1 VRFNIA
7 RTHDDHDRGRAGGET
22 STKAE
27 KVTVSDRPVVLLTG
41 ASGYVGG
48 RLLKALEKSGVRLR
62 CLARRPDYLRSRVAT
77 ETEVARGDVF
87 DPASLATALQ
97 NVSTAYYLV
106 HSMGSAGSFEE
117 KDREGARN
125 FAVAARAAGVR
136 RVIYLGGLG
145 EGGELSTHLRSRHE
159 VGEVLRESGVQVIEF
174 RASIIIGSG
183 SLSFEMVR
191 ALAERLPVMIT
202 PKWVAVKAQPIAI
215 SDMIKYLL
223 AALKLDAPGNPI
235 YEVGGADVVSY
246 GDILSEY
253 SRQRGLRRVMIPV
266 PVLTPRLS
274 SLWLG
279 LVTPLY
285 ARVGRKLIDSM
296 IHRTVVRDD
305 AALKVFSVRPL
316 GMREAIALALR
327 NEDFDYRG
335 TRWSDAM
342 SAAGEPREW
351 GGVRFGN
358 RLVDSRVV
366 HVKVPP
372 ERAFAPIRRIGGTTG
387 WYYGEWLWQLRGF
400 LDLLAGGVGMRRG
413 RRDAESLEVGDAVDC
428 WRVETLDPPRQLRLA
443 AEMRLPG
450 RAWLDFEVAAE
461 GSGSTI
467 RQTAIFD
474 PVGLP
479 GIAYWYGIFPL
490 HQLVFAGMLRGIA
503 RAATDSDPGLS
514 QQATDAD

>member
-1 VRFNIA
+1 MTA
-7 RTHDDHDRGRAGGET
+7 SE
-22 STKAE
+22 E
-27 KVTVSDRPVVLLTG
+27 PVVLLTG

-62 CLARRPDYLRSRVAT
+62 CLARLPDYLRPRAAA
-77 ETEVARGDVF
+77 ETEVVRGDVL
-87 DPASLATALQ
+87 DRASLDAALR
-97 NVSTAYYLV
+97 NASTAYYLV

-125 FAVAARAAGVR
+125 FAAAARAAGVR
-136 RVIYLGGLG
+136 RIIYLGGLG
-145 EGGELSTHLRSRHE
+145 DSSAELSTHLRSRHE
-159 VGEVLRESGVQVIEF
+159 VGDLLRESGVQVIEF

-215 SDMIKYLL
+215 NDMIDYLVE
-223 AALKLDAPGNPI
+223 ALKLEVEGNPI
-235 YEVGGADVVSY
+235 YEIGGADVVSY
-246 GDILSEY
+246 GDILREY
-253 SRQRGLRRVMIPV
+253 SRQRGLLRLMIPV

-296 IHRTVVRDD
+296 IHPTVVRDD
-305 AALKVFSVRPL
+305 GALRVFLIRPR
-316 GMREAIALALR
+316 GMRDAIALALR
-327 NEDFDYRG
+327 NEDLDYRG

-342 SAAGEPREW
+342 SAAGEPRHW

-358 RLVDSRVV
+358 RLVDSRLV
-366 HVKVPP
+366 HVDAPP
-372 ERAFAPIRRIGGTTG
+372 ESAFAPIRRIGGATG
-387 WYYGEWLWQLRGF
+387 WYYGEWLWHVRGF

-413 RRDAESLEVGDAVDC
+413 RRDGDSLEVGDAVDC
-428 WRVETLDPPRQLRLA
+428 WRVETFDPPRQLRLA

-474 PVGLP
+474 PVGLL
-479 GIAYWYGIFPL
+479 GIAYWYGIYPL

-503 RAATDSDPGLS
+503 RASVRPAKT
-514 QQATDAD
+514 

>member
-1 VRFNIA
+1 MTA
-7 RTHDDHDRGRAGGET
+7 SE
-22 STKAE
+22 
-27 KVTVSDRPVVLLTG
+27 RPVVLLTG

-48 RLLKALEKSGVRLR
+48 RLLKALEAAGVRLR
-62 CLARRPDYLRSRVAT
+62 CVARRPDYLRSRVAA
-77 ETEVARGDVF
+77 ETEVVRGDVL
-87 DPASLATALQ
+87 DPASLLTALQ

-106 HSMGSAGSFEE
+106 HSMGSPGSFEE

-125 FAVAARAAGVR
+125 FAAAAGVASVR
-136 RVIYLGGLG
+136 RIIYLGGLG
-145 EGGELSTHLRSRHE
+145 ESSDELSTHLRSRHE
-159 VGEVLRESGVQVIEF
+159 VGDVLRDSGVQVIEF

-215 SDMIKYLL
+215 GDMIDYLL
-223 AALKLDAPGNPI
+223 AALTLEVEGSPI
-235 YEVGGADVVSY
+235 YEIGGSDVVSY
-246 GDILSEY
+246 GDILREY
-253 SRQRGLRRVMIPV
+253 SRQRGLHRLMIPV

-296 IHRTVVRDD
+296 IHPTVVRDD
-305 AALKVFSVRPL
+305 TAFKVFSIRPR

-327 NEDFDYRG
+327 NEDLDYRG

-342 SAAGEPREW
+342 SAAGEPRDW

-358 RLVDSRVV
+358 RLVDSRVI
-366 HVKVPP
+366 HVDVPP
-372 ERAFAPIRRIGGTTG
+372 ERAFAPIRRIGGATG

-400 LDLLAGGVGMRRG
+400 LDLLLGGVGMRRG
-413 RRDAESLEVGDAVDC
+413 RRDAESVEVGDAVDC
-428 WRVETLDPPRQLRLA
+428 WRVETFDPPRQLRLA

-490 HQLVFAGMLRGIA
+490 HQMVFAGMLRGIA
-503 RAATDSDPGLS
+503 HAAILADFATRLSPG
-514 QQATDAD
+514 ATDAD

>member
-1 VRFNIA
+1 MCESSVVR
-7 RTHDDHDRGRAGGET
+7 GGNPMTDSSSE
-22 STKAE
+22 
-27 KVTVSDRPVVLLTG
+27 RPIVLLTG

-48 RLLKALEKSGVRLR
+48 RLLKPLESAGVRLR
-62 CLARRPDYLRSRVAT
+62 CIARRPEYLRSRVAA
-77 ETEVARGDVF
+77 ETEIVSGDVL
-87 DPASLATALQ
+87 DRASLDAALRD
-97 NVSTAYYLV
+97 VSTAYYLV

-125 FAVAARAAGVR
+125 FAAAARAAGVR
-136 RVIYLGGLG
+136 RIIYLGGLG
-145 EGGELSTHLRSRHE
+145 DSSAQLSTHLRSRHE
-159 VGEVLRESGVQVIEF
+159 VGNLLRESDVQVIEF

-215 SDMIKYLL
+215 SDMIDYLL
-223 AALKLDAPGNPI
+223 AALKLEADGNPI
-235 YEVGGADVVSY
+235 YEIGGADVVSY
-246 GDILSEY
+246 GDILREY
-253 SRQRGLRRVMIPV
+253 SRQRGLHRLMIPV

-285 ARVGRKLIDSM
+285 ARVGRQLIDSM
-296 IHRTVVRDD
+296 IHPTVVRDD
-305 AALKVFSVRPL
+305 SALKVFSIRPR
-316 GMREAIALALR
+316 GMRDAIALALR
-327 NEDFDYRG
+327 NEDAGYRS

-342 SAAGEPREW
+342 SAAGEPRDR

-358 RLVDSRVV
+358 RLVDSRVM
-366 HVKVPP
+366 HVDVPP
-372 ERAFAPIRRIGGTTG
+372 ERAFAPIRRIGGATG

-400 LDLLAGGVGMRRG
+400 LDLLVGGVGMRRG
-413 RRDAESLEVGDAVDC
+413 RRDPESLKVGEALDC
-428 WRVETLDPPRQLRLA
+428 WRVETYDPPRELRLA

-450 RAWLDFEVAAE
+450 RAWLHFEVAAE
-461 GSGSTI
+461 ASGSSI

-474 PVGLP
+474 PIGLP
-479 GIAYWYGIFPL
+479 GIAYWYGVYPL

-503 RAATDSDPGLS
+503 RAAVVGAGPIL
-514 QQATDAD
+514 

>member
-1 VRFNIA
+1 M
-7 RTHDDHDRGRAGGET
+7 TD
-22 STKAE
+22 S
-27 KVTVSDRPVVLLTG
+27 VSDRPRVLITG

-48 RLLKALEKSGVRLR
+48 RLLSALEDAGVRLR
-62 CLARRPDYLRSRVAT
+62 CVARRPDYLRARLGA
-77 ETEVARGDVF
+77 ETEIVQGDVL
-87 DPASLATALQ
+87 DSASLEAALRD
-97 NVSTAYYLV
+97 VDTAYYLV

-125 FAVAARAAGVR
+125 FAAAARAAGVR
-136 RVIYLGGLG
+136 RIIYLGGLG
-145 EGGELSTHLRSRHE
+145 DSGGELSTHLRSRHE
-159 VGEVLRESGVQVIEF
+159 VGELLRESGVQVIEF
-174 RASIIIGSG
+174 RASIVIGSG

-215 SDMIKYLL
+215 NDLIDYLV
-223 AALKLDAPGNPI
+223 AALSLDVAGNPI
-235 YEVGGADVVSY
+235 YEIGGADIVSY
-246 GDILSEY
+246 GDILHEY
-253 SRQRGLRRVMIPV
+253 SRQRGLHRRMIAV

-296 IHRTVVRDD
+296 IHPTVVHDQ
-305 AALKVFSVRPL
+305 AALVVFSIKPS

-327 NEDFDYRG
+327 DEDAGYGG

-342 SAAGEPREW
+342 SAAGEPRDW
-351 GGVRFGN
+351 GGARFGN
-358 RLVDSRVV
+358 RLVDSRVM
-366 HVKVPP
+366 HVDTSLD
-372 ERAFAPIRRIGGTTG
+372 RAFAPIRRIGGATG
-387 WYYGEWLWQLRGF
+387 WYYGEWLWQLRGL

-413 RRDAESLEVGDAVDC
+413 RRDADLLKVGEAVDC
-428 WRVETLDPPRQLRLA
+428 WRVETFDPPHRLRLA

-450 RAWLDFEVAAE
+450 RAWLDFEVEAE
-461 GSGSTI
+461 GSGSRI

-474 PVGLP
+474 PVGLL
-479 GIAYWYGIFPL
+479 GLAYWYGIFPL

-503 RAATDSDPGLS
+503 RAAVDVEGRGEKIVMDPG
-514 QQATDAD
+514 

>member
-1 VRFNIA
+1 M
-7 RTHDDHDRGRAGGET
+7 TT
-22 STKAE
+22 SE
-27 KVTVSDRPVVLLTG
+27 RPVVLLTG

-48 RLLKALEKSGVRLR
+48 RLLKALEAAGVRLR
-62 CLARRPDYLRSRVAT
+62 CVARRPDYLRSRVAA
-77 ETEVARGDVF
+77 ETEVVRGDVL

-117 KDREGARN
+117 RDREGARN
-125 FAVAARAAGVR
+125 FAAAAGAAGVR
-136 RVIYLGGLG
+136 RIIYLGGLG
-145 EGGELSTHLRSRHE
+145 ECSDELSTHLRSRHE
-159 VGEVLRESGVQVIEF
+159 VGEVLRDSGVQVIEF

-215 SDMIKYLL
+215 GDMIDYLL
-223 AALKLDAPGNPI
+223 AALKLEVEGSPI
-235 YEVGGADVVSY
+235 YEIGGADIVSY
-246 GDILSEY
+246 GDILREY
-253 SRQRGLRRVMIPV
+253 SRQRGLHRLMIPV

-296 IHRTVVRDD
+296 IHATVVRDD
-305 AALKVFSVRPL
+305 TAFKVFSIRPR

-327 NEDFDYRG
+327 NEDLDYRG

-342 SAAGEPREW
+342 SAAGEPRDW

-358 RLVDSRVV
+358 RLVDSRVI
-366 HVKVPP
+366 HVDVPP
-372 ERAFAPIRRIGGTTG
+372 ERAFAPIQRIGGTTG
-387 WYYGEWLWQLRGF
+387 WYHDEWLWQLRGF
-400 LDLLAGGVGMRRG
+400 LDLLVGGVGMRRG
-413 RRDAESLEVGDAVDC
+413 RRDAESVEVGDAVDC
-428 WRVETLDPPRQLRLA
+428 WRVETFDPPRQLRLA

-490 HQLVFAGMLRGIA
+490 HQMVFAGMLRGIA
-503 RAATDSDPGLS
+503 RAAIRADF
-514 QQATDAD
+514 ATRD

>member
-1 VRFNIA
+1 MTA
-7 RTHDDHDRGRAGGET
+7 SE
-22 STKAE
+22 
-27 KVTVSDRPVVLLTG
+27 RPVVLLTG

-48 RLLKALEKSGVRLR
+48 RLLKALENAGVRLR
-62 CLARRPDYLRSRVAT
+62 CLARRPDYLRSRVAV
-77 ETEVARGDVF
+77 ETEVVRGDVLE
-87 DPASLATALQ
+87 PASLATALQ

-125 FAVAARAAGVR
+125 FAAAAQAAGVR
-136 RVIYLGGLG
+136 RIIYLGGLG
-145 EGGELSTHLRSRHE
+145 DSSAELSTHLRSRHE
-159 VGEVLRESGVQVIEF
+159 VGEVLRDSGVQVIEF

-215 SDMIKYLL
+215 GDMIDYLL
-223 AALKLDAPGNPI
+223 AALKLEVEGSPI
-235 YEVGGADVVSY
+235 YEIGGADIVSY
-246 GDILSEY
+246 GDILGEY
-253 SRQRGLRRVMIPV
+253 SRQRGLHRLMIPV

-296 IHRTVVRDD
+296 IHPTVVRDD
-305 AALKVFSVRPL
+305 TALHVFSIRPR
-316 GMREAIALALR
+316 GIREAIALALR
-327 NEDFDYRG
+327 NEDLDYRG
-335 TRWSDAM
+335 TRWSEPM
-342 SAAGEPREW
+342 SAAGEPRDW

-358 RLVDSRVV
+358 RLVDSRIV
-366 HVKVPP
+366 HVDVPP
-372 ERAFAPIRRIGGTTG
+372 ERAFGPIQRIGGTTG

-400 LDLLAGGVGMRRG
+400 LDLLVGGVGMRRG
-413 RRDAESLEVGDAVDC
+413 RPDAASVEVGDALDC
-428 WRVETLDPPRQLRLA
+428 WRVETFDPPRQLRLA

-467 RQTAIFD
+467 RQTAVFD
-474 PVGLP
+474 PVGLW
-479 GIAYWYGIFPL
+479 GIAYWYGIYPL

-503 RAATDSDPGLS
+503 RAAVGADSAPRLS
-514 QQATDAD
+514 QRATDAN

>member
-1 VRFNIA
+1 MTDSA
-7 RTHDDHDRGRAGGET
+7 
-22 STKAE
+22 
-27 KVTVSDRPVVLLTG
+27 SDRPVVLLTG

-48 RLLKALEKSGVRLR
+48 RLLKALENAGVPLR
-62 CLARRPDYLRSRVAT
+62 CLARRPDYLRSRVAATT
-77 ETEVARGDVF
+77 ELVRGDVL
-87 DPASLATALQ
+87 DPASLEPALRD
-97 NVSTAYYLV
+97 VSTAYYLV
-106 HSMGSAGSFEE
+106 HSMGSAGSFEV

-125 FAVAARAAGVR
+125 FAAAARSAGVR
-136 RVIYLGGLG
+136 RIIYLGGLG
-145 EGGELSTHLRSRHE
+145 ESSGELSTHLRSRHE
-159 VGEVLRESGVQVIEF
+159 VGEVFRESGVQVIEF

-215 SDMIKYLL
+215 SDMIDYLL
-223 AALKLDAPGNPI
+223 AALNLEVEGSPI
-235 YEVGGADVVSY
+235 YEIGGADIVSY
-246 GDILSEY
+246 GDILREY
-253 SRQRGLRRVMIPV
+253 SRQRGLHRLMIPV

-296 IHRTVVRDD
+296 IHPTVVRDD
-305 AALKVFSVRPL
+305 TALKVFSIRPR
-316 GMREAIALALR
+316 GMREAIALAMR
-327 NEDFDYRG
+327 NEDLDFRG

-342 SAAGEPREW
+342 SAAGEPRDW

-358 RLVDSRVV
+358 RLIDSRVV
-366 HVKVPP
+366 HIDVPP
-372 ERAFAPIRRIGGTTG
+372 ERAFAPIQRIGGATG
-387 WYYGEWLWQLRGF
+387 WYYSEWLWQLRGF
-400 LDLLAGGVGMRRG
+400 IDLLMGGVGMRRG
-413 RRDAESLEVGDAVDC
+413 RRDVASLELGDAVDC
-428 WRVETLDPPRQLRLA
+428 WRVETFDPPRQLRLA

-450 RAWLDFEVAAE
+450 RAWLDFEVTAE
-461 GSGSTI
+461 GSGSSI

-490 HQLVFAGMLRGIA
+490 HRLIFAGMLRGIA
-503 RAATDSDPGLS
+503 RAAIAADSALTVS
-514 QQATDAD
+514 QRATDAD

>member
-1 VRFNIA
+1 MTA
-7 RTHDDHDRGRAGGET
+7 SE
-22 STKAE
+22 
-27 KVTVSDRPVVLLTG
+27 RPVVLLTG

-48 RLLKALEKSGVRLR
+48 RLLKALEAAGVRLR
-62 CLARRPDYLRSRVAT
+62 CVARRPDYLRSRVAA
-77 ETEVARGDVF
+77 ETEVVRGDVL

-106 HSMGSAGSFEE
+106 HSMGSADSFEE

-125 FAVAARAAGVR
+125 FAAAARAAGVR
-136 RVIYLGGLG
+136 RIVYLGGLG
-145 EGGELSTHLRSRHE
+145 ESGGELSTHLRSRHE
-159 VGEVLRESGVQVIEF
+159 VGEVLRESGVNVIEF

-183 SLSFEMVR
+183 SFSFEMVR

-215 SDMIKYLL
+215 GDMIDYLL
-223 AALKLDAPGNPI
+223 AALKLEVEGSPI
-235 YEVGGADVVSY
+235 YEIGGSDVVSY
-246 GDILSEY
+246 GDILREY
-253 SRQRGLRRVMIPV
+253 SCQRGLHRLMIPV

-296 IHRTVVRDD
+296 IHPTVVRDD
-305 AALKVFSVRPL
+305 TALKVFSIRPR

-327 NEDFDYRG
+327 NEDLDYRG

-342 SAAGEPREW
+342 SAAGEPRDW

-358 RLVDSRVV
+358 RLVDSRMV
-366 HVKVPP
+366 HVDVPP
-372 ERAFAPIRRIGGTTG
+372 ERAFAPIQRIGGATG
-387 WYYGEWLWQLRGF
+387 WYYAEWLWQLRGI
-400 LDLLAGGVGMRRG
+400 LDLLVGGVGMRRG
-413 RRDAESLEVGDAVDC
+413 RRDAASVQVGDAVDC
-428 WRVETLDPPRQLRLA
+428 WRVELFDPPRQLRLA

-450 RAWLDFEVAAE
+450 RAWLDFEVVAE
-461 GSGSTI
+461 GNGSTI

-503 RAATDSDPGLS
+503 RAAIGADSAPGLS
-514 QQATDAD
+514 QRATDAN

>member
-1 VRFNIA
+1 
-7 RTHDDHDRGRAGGET
+7 
-22 STKAE
+22 
-27 KVTVSDRPVVLLTG
+27 VLLTG

-48 RLLKALEKSGVRLR
+48 GLLKALELAGVRLR
-62 CLARRPDYLRSRVAT
+62 CLARRPDYLRSRVAA
-77 ETEVARGDVF
+77 ETEIVRGDVL

-106 HSMGSAGSFEE
+106 HSMGSPGSFEE

-125 FAVAARAAGVR
+125 FAAAAGAAGVR
-136 RVIYLGGLG
+136 RIIYLGGLG
-145 EGGELSTHLRSRHE
+145 ESSDQLSTHLRSRHE
-159 VGEVLRESGVQVIEF
+159 VGEVLRDSGVQVIEF

-215 SDMIKYLL
+215 GDMIDYLL
-223 AALKLDAPGNPI
+223 AALKLEVEGSPI
-235 YEVGGADVVSY
+235 YEIGGADIVSY
-246 GDILSEY
+246 GDILREY
-253 SRQRGLRRVMIPV
+253 SRQRGLHRLMIPV

-296 IHRTVVRDD
+296 IHPTVVRDD
-305 AALKVFSVRPL
+305 TALKVFSIRPR
-316 GMREAIALALR
+316 GTREAIALALH
-327 NEDFDYRG
+327 NEDQDYRG

-342 SAAGEPREW
+342 SAAGEPRDW

-358 RLVDSRVV
+358 RLVDSRMV
-366 HVKVPP
+366 HVDVPP
-372 ERAFAPIRRIGGTTG
+372 QQAFAPIQRIGGTTG
-387 WYYGEWLWQLRGF
+387 WYYGECLWQLRGF

-413 RRDAESLEVGDAVDC
+413 RRDAASVQVGDAVDC
-428 WRVETLDPPRQLRLA
+428 WRVETFDPPRQLRLA

-490 HQLVFAGMLRGIA
+490 HQLVFAGMLRGVA
-503 RAATDSDPGLS
+503 RAAAGADSAPRLS
-514 QQATDAD
+514 QRATDPN

>member
-1 VRFNIA
+1 M
-7 RTHDDHDRGRAGGET
+7 TDSSSE
-22 STKAE
+22 
-27 KVTVSDRPVVLLTG
+27 RPVVLLTG

-48 RLLKALEKSGVRLR
+48 RLLKALEAAGVRLR
-62 CLARRPDYLRSRVAT
+62 CLARRPDYLRSHVAA
-77 ETEVARGDVF
+77 ETEIVRGDVL

-106 HSMGSAGSFEE
+106 HSMGSPGSFEE

-125 FAVAARAAGVR
+125 FAAAAGAAGVR
-136 RVIYLGGLG
+136 RIIYLGGLG
-145 EGGELSTHLRSRHE
+145 ESSDQLSTHLRSRHE
-159 VGEVLRESGVQVIEF
+159 VGEVLRDSGVQVIEF

-215 SDMIKYLL
+215 GDMIDYLL
-223 AALKLDAPGNPI
+223 AALKLEVEGSPI
-235 YEVGGADVVSY
+235 YEIGGADIVSY
-246 GDILSEY
+246 GDILREY
-253 SRQRGLRRVMIPV
+253 SRQRGLHRLMIPV

-296 IHRTVVRDD
+296 IHPTVVRDD
-305 AALKVFSVRPL
+305 TALKVFSIRPR
-316 GMREAIALALR
+316 GTREAIALALHD
-327 NEDFDYRG
+327 EDQDYRG

-342 SAAGEPREW
+342 SAAGEPRDW

-358 RLVDSRVV
+358 RLVDSRMV
-366 HVKVPP
+366 HVDVPP
-372 ERAFAPIRRIGGTTG
+372 QQAFAPIQRIGGTTG

-413 RRDAESLEVGDAVDC
+413 RRDAASVQVGDAVDC
-428 WRVETLDPPRQLRLA
+428 WRVETFDPPRQLRLA

-490 HQLVFAGMLRGIA
+490 HQLVFAGMLRGVA
-503 RAATDSDPGLS
+503 RAAAGADSAPRLS
-514 QQATDAD
+514 QRATDPN